1 MKENKRQHTRK
12 NKTGTNL
19 DGSNTDEGWDGLI
32 KGALIPIHDEIV
44 QVDVVSA
51 EDFCGSQD
59 GFSEDRKLHKL
70 SAHAMPLRAHSSKNK
85 PHRTTVWTAFLNK
98 SILYRQINTAKS
110 KNELSFSLNKTII
123 FITSHLKMS
132 GSNQVCLS
140 YILQPFCAV
149 SHCKGP
155 AVYLVIHLSWDNLPI
170 SSWVYVPCFGFLS
183 LFSTVFFF
191 WSSSFSYTCS
201 FPISWLAW

>member
-110 KNELSFSLNKTII
+110 KNELSFSLNKTI
-123 FITSHLKMS
+123 FHNFSSEDVRFKS
-132 GSNQVCLS
+132 GVPILHPTTFLRRQSLQRASSLS
-140 YILQPFCAV
+140 GNPSIL
-149 SHCKGP
+149 G
-155 AVYLVIHLSWDNLPI
+155 
-170 SSWVYVPCFGFLS
+170 
-183 LFSTVFFF
+183 
-191 WSSSFSYTCS
+191 
-201 FPISWLAW
+201 